1 MAHTLGRVE
10 KELLIGDTKT
20 HRSRRNLPLKPT
32 LVAALRRHRI
42 EQNKE
47 RLLAG
52 NQWHDNGLVFCN
64 EFGQKLDPQNL
75 LRLVKRAAEDKD
87 ATVRKLRHSAATAWL
102 DSGVHIKAVSD
113 LLGHSSITI
122 TGDIYGH
129 TSDTAARAAVN
140 LLGEQLRAVMARI
153 LGVKAG
159 WSVDWGTGTATV
171 PHAMLWSAQMPNRA
185 SGC

>member
-1 MAHTLGRVE
+1 MPLIEQRSDQLVLLGQLPLHRHRHTSSLTRRIHCPTN
-10 KELLIGDTKT
+10 LCACPKT

-140 LLGEQLRAVMARI
+140 LLGEQLG
-153 LGVKAG
+153 L
-159 WSVDWGTGTATV
+159 
-171 PHAMLWSAQMPNRA
+171 
-185 SGC
+185 